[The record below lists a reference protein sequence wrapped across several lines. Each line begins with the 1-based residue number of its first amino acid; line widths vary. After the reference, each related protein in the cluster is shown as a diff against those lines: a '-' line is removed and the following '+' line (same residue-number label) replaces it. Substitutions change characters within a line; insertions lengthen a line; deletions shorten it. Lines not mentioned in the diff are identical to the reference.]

1 MRFIIDDLI
10 LDGTRD
16 EWNYELFVEETDDAL
31 TDAEWDII
39 RDLQIEALKEV
50 IREKD
55 SALQIIPLIKRKHR
69 EILIGSTVTSLSLWL
84 FIAYLAREKDA
95 PVSSSTVAP
104 AVQSVPDEA
113 QKILEQI
120 QDLLDQSS
128 HKINI
133 REL

>member
-1 MRFIIDDLI
+1 LRFIIDDLI

-69 EILIGSTVTSLSLWL
+69 EILIGSTVTSLSL
-84 FIAYLAREKDA
+84 
-95 PVSSSTVAP
+95 
-104 AVQSVPDEA
+104 
-113 QKILEQI
+113 
-120 QDLLDQSS
+120 
-128 HKINI
+128 
-133 REL
+133 

>member
-1 MRFIIDDLI
+1 MA
-10 LDGTRD
+10 G
-16 EWNYELFVEETDDAL
+16 
-31 TDAEWDII
+31 
-39 RDLQIEALKEV
+39 
-50 IREKD
+50 
-55 SALQIIPLIKRKHR
+55 
-69 EILIGSTVTSLSLWL
+69 LS
-84 FIAYLAREKDA
+84 IAYLVREKDA